1 MNNSTHFKVGF
12 STNTSPMTRISRDL
26 AIFVFAFLGVNILVA
41 TFGNAR
47 VLFMLRR
54 RRDLRKVP
62 HYFLANL
69 AMTGFL
75 SALVKMPY
83 LTLMTTVN
91 YFELSANLPATME
104 VFCKLAFPLTFAF
117 TVLNALT
124 FPLMALDRQDRVL
137 RPFSLRITPS
147 KVKKIIPLTWGL
159 SLLTAVVIAIL
170 IRNYEQQSACV
181 KYYPYSKVTT
191 SQDTKALHIVTIF
204 TGLVENIAVLIIAVS
219 YIRIRKKL
227 RSSATNSSSSGNQRQ
242 EKQVTKFTFS
252 ICAMF
257 LLFKLPVVLCHSV
270 TKIGEFRGATTNS
283 VTLVTVTL
291 TASMHVAIPF
301 LHHKMLQVRP
311 PNQQTRDQPRVTA
324 WRSERQET
332 GDRRRRINLICA
344 NYPS

>member
-69 AMTGFL
+69 TLTGLL

-104 VFCKLAFPLTFAF
+104 VFCKLAFPLAFAF

-124 FPLMALDRQDRVL
+124 FSLMALDRQDRVL
-137 RPFSLRITPS
+137 RPFSPHITQS
-147 KVKKIIPLTWGL
+147 KVKKIILLTWGL
-159 SLLTAVVIAIL
+159 SLLTSVVIAIL
-170 IRNYEQQSACV
+170 IRNDEQSACV
-181 KYYPYSKVTT
+181 KYYPYNSIMT
-191 SQDTKALHIVTIF
+191 SHINVLHAVPFISDQ
-204 TGLVENIAVLIIAVS
+204 VENITVLIITVS

-227 RSSATNSSSSGNQRQ
+227 RSSATISSSSGNRRH
-242 EKQVTKFTFS
+242 EKQITKFTFN

-270 TKIGEFRGATTNS
+270 IKLGEFRGATTNS

-311 PNQQTRDQPRVTA
+311 PNQQTTDQPRVTA
-324 WRSERQET
+324 WR
-332 GDRRRRINLICA
+332 
-344 NYPS
+344 